1 MRKKY
6 TRRQMLGNGMAGVAG
21 LGLASM
27 ARPSLGALGAN
38 ERIRAAVCG
47 VNGQGAGHLSRL
59 SEMDGV
65 EVIYIVDPDSRL
77 HENRI
82 KASQEKSKGR
92 SNPKA
97 VQDIR
102 KILDDKNL
110 DVISIATPNHWHAL
124 LTIWG
129 CQAGKDVYV
138 EKPMSHNIH
147 EGRIAVETARKYNRI
162 VQHGTQS
169 RSSERWAHVAAAIA
183 SGKLGKLKVSR
194 GLCYKS
200 GSGRSSRGDIG
211 FAPVTTPPPELDW
224 DVWMGPAKNLQYH
237 ENLVHYRW
245 HNFFAT
251 GNGDLGNQGVHQMD
265 IARWCIPGAK
275 LPKSVLSFGGR
286 LGFFDQADAACTEV
300 ALMDFGDTQLIFE
313 TRGLPSPAYMGS
325 GVGNI
330 QHLEAGT
337 IIDGKFF
344 PTGSDKEAPL
354 PEVEY
359 GRGPGGEHM
368 KNWIAAVRSRK
379 MEDLNA
385 EILEGHYSAALC
397 HLANMSVRLGNKV
410 PFEPKTTAFG
420 DNADA
425 YEVYDRTV
433 EHLRENGVEIEKSG
447 YYMGRKLVVDA
458 KAEKIVDDTEA
469 NALITRDYRKGF
481 EVPDKV

>member
-1 MRKKY
+1 MRRNF
-6 TRRQMLGNGMAGVAG
+6 TRRQILENTGAGLAG
-21 LGLASM
+21 LGLAAM
-27 ARPSLGALGAN
+27 ARPAFGALGAN
-38 ERIRAAVCG
+38 EVVRVATAG
-47 VNGQGAGHLSRL
+47 VNGQGAGHLRRL
-59 SEMDGV
+59 AEMEGV
-65 EVIYIVDPDSRL
+65 EVAYIVDPDSRL
-77 HENRI
+77 HADRI
-82 KASQEKSKGR
+82 KMVQEASKGR

-102 KILDDKNL
+102 HILDDKDL
-110 DVISIATPNHWHAL
+110 HAVSIATPNHWHAL
-124 LTIWG
+124 LTIWA

-169 RSSERWAHVAAAIA
+169 RSSQNWAHVVAAIA

-200 GSGRSSRGDIG
+200 GDGRSSRGDIG
-211 FAPVTTPPPELDW
+211 WAPVTTPPPELNW

-265 IARWCIPGAK
+265 VARWCIPGAT
-275 LPKSVLSFGGR
+275 LPKSVVSFGGR

-300 ALMDFGDTQLIFE
+300 SIMDFGDTQLIFE
-313 TRGLPSPAYMGS
+313 TRGLPSPKFMGV

-330 QHLEAGT
+330 LHLEAGT
-337 IIDGKFF
+337 IVDGKFF
-344 PTGSDKEAPL
+344 PTGSDKAEPL
-354 PEVEY
+354 PEVEFS
-359 GRGPGGEHM
+359 RGPGDEHI
-368 KNWIAAVRSRK
+368 KNWVAAMRSRK
-379 MEDLNA
+379 TTDLNA

-410 PFEPKTTAFG
+410 PFNPQTKAFG
-420 DNADA
+420 DNQDA
-425 YEVYDRTV
+425 YEVYGRTV
-433 EHLRENGVEIEKSG
+433 EHLKQNKVDVEKSG
-447 YYMGRKLVVDA
+447 YVMGRKLVVDA
-458 KAEKIVDDTEA
+458 KAERIVDDLEA
-469 NALITRDYRKGF
+469 NALLTRDYRKGY
-481 EVPDKV
+481 EVPEKV